1 MTEQEL
7 IARVREEARG
17 LDPNMR
23 GMIMTLTDRLEM
35 TLMALDEKKLCQKTV
50 GAGRKAEPEPGRL
63 VHILGS
69 VWTIKQRSESEDE
82 NLKDCDG
89 YCDWTTREIVVER
102 EESGNLADMER
113 YIRKVIRHEIIHAFL
128 FESGLCQCSCTVQ
141 NWAMNEEMVDWL
153 AHQGQQIYAAWKEAG
168 ALDV

>member
-1 MTEQEL
+1 MEGIKECVHNCQYNDEHYGCVKPPQTACPVVLAGDVANTPKAIITE
-7 IARVREEARG
+7 I
-17 LDPNMR
+17 
-23 GMIMTLTDRLEM
+23 
-35 TLMALDEKKLCQKTV
+35 
-50 GAGRKAEPEPGRL
+50 GRM

-69 VWTIKQRSESEDE
+69 VWTVKQRSESEDE

-128 FESGLCQCSCTVQ
+128 FESGLCQCSCTAQ

>member
-1 MTEQEL
+1 MMHYKDL
-7 IARVREEARG
+7 IASVREQSCALE
-17 LDPNMR
+17 PNMR
-23 GMIMTLTDRLEM
+23 KLVFELAMRLERVM
-35 TLMALDEKKLCQKTV
+35 ESPAVRETAEKEMQAL
-50 GAGRKAEPEPGRL
+50 KAEPGRV
-63 VHILGS
+63 VHILGL

-102 EESGNLADMER
+102 EESGTLADMER

-128 FESGLCQCSCTVQ
+128 FESGLCQCSCTAQ
-141 NWAMNEEMVDWL
+141 SWAMNEEMVDWL

-168 ALDV
+168 ALDEQ

>member
-1 MTEQEL
+1 MECVKKCVHNCKYNDL
-7 IARVREEARG
+7 IEGCVKPPQLACPAVLAGDASNTPQTIIEEVG
-17 LDPNMR
+17 MR
-23 GMIMTLTDRLEM
+23 
-35 TLMALDEKKLCQKTV
+35 
-50 GAGRKAEPEPGRL
+50 

-69 VWTIKQRSESEDE
+69 RWTVKQRSESEDE

-102 EESGNLADMER
+102 EESGTLADMER

-128 FESGLCQCSCTVQ
+128 FESGLCQCTGSVE

-168 ALDV
+168 ALDEQ

>member
-1 MTEQEL
+1 MTDQEM
-7 IARVREEARG
+7 IVRVREEVRD
-17 LDPNMR
+17 LNPNMR
-23 GMIMTLTDRLEM
+23 GMIMTLTDRLEVA
-35 TLMALDEKKLCQKTV
+35 LIALDEKKDCQKTV
-50 GAGRKAEPEPGRL
+50 AKGKQAEPEPGKL

-128 FESGLCQCSCTVQ
+128 FESGLGHCSCSVEK
-141 NWAMNEEMVDWL
+141 WAMNEEMVDWL

-168 ALDV
+168 ALDE